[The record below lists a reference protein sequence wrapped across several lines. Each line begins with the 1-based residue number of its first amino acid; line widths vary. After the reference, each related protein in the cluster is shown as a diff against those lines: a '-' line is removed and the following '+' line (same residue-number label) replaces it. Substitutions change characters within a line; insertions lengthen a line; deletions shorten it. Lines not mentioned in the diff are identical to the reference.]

1 MAIYLPGVE
10 EDQAL
15 SLDEMTPREIV
26 AELDKYVVGQHDA
39 KRAVA
44 IALRNRMRRQK
55 LGPELAD
62 DIMPKNI
69 IMIGPTGVG
78 KTEIARRL
86 AKLTNSPF
94 LKVEASKF
102 TEVGYVG
109 RDVESMI
116 RDLVEIAI
124 DMLRE
129 EKLEEVEDKAELNA
143 EERLL
148 DLLLPPAAAAAP
160 APMPAP
166 SPISGVEASSDNTIA
181 FPSPVQPAASE
192 SHQRTREKLRA
203 QFREGKLD
211 ERMVEIDVRERTPT
225 LEVLSNQGMEEMD
238 INLKDILPNIFGQR
252 TKKRKMKV
260 GEAFEYLVQEEE
272 QRLID
277 MDQVTRIAVERVE
290 NSGIIFLDEIDKI
303 AGREGGHGPDV
314 SREGVQ
320 RDILPIVEGTTVN
333 TRYGMVSTD
342 HVLFIAAGAFHV
354 SKPSDLIPEL
364 QGRFPIRVELQSLT
378 VEDFIKILTEPKFS
392 LVKQATALL
401 ETEGLK
407 LEFSPESL
415 AEIANFAFR
424 VNEATEN
431 IGARRLHTIM
441 ERVLDEISFDAP
453 DLARHIRPAGD
464 GKHET
469 PHTDAPVE
477 LAASAEKPQDYT
489 PSATIPLVEREGAN
503 GTEKVIA
510 IDAAYVQHMVA
521 SIVKDQDLSRY
532 IL

>member
-1 MAIYLPGVE
+1 MAIYLPGTA
-10 EDQAL
+10 EDQELAL
-15 SLDEMTPREIV
+15 EELTPREIV
-26 AELDKYVVGQHDA
+26 AELDKYVVGQKAA

-55 LGPELAD
+55 LPPDLAEE
-62 DIMPKNI
+62 IMPKNI

-109 RDVESMI
+109 RDVEAI
-116 RDLVEIAI
+116 VRDLVEIAI
-124 DMLRE
+124 DMVRE

-148 DLLLPPAAAAAP
+148 DLLLPPPSPAPVAPAAP
-160 APMPAP
+160 QPEPGSNTLTFPAP
-166 SPISGVEASSDNTIA
+166 SN
-181 FPSPVQPAASE
+181 E
-192 SHQRTREKLRA
+192 SHQRTREKLRQ

-211 ERMVEIDVRERTPT
+211 DRIVEIDVRERNAPSF
-225 LEVLSNQGMEEMD
+225 EIISNQGVEEMD
-238 INLKDILPNIFGQR
+238 INLKDVLPNIFGQR

-277 MDQVTRIAVERVE
+277 MDQVTRVAVERVE
-290 NSGIIFLDEIDKI
+290 NSGIVFLDEIDKI

-333 TRYGMVSTD
+333 TRYGMVRTD
-342 HVLFIAAGAFHV
+342 HILFIAAGAFHV

-378 VEDFIKILTEPKFS
+378 VEDFIRILQEPKSS
-392 LVKQATALL
+392 LTKQYTALL

-407 LEFSPESL
+407 LEFTPESL
-415 AEIANFAFR
+415 EEMARFAFR
-424 VNEATEN
+424 VNETTEN

-441 ERVLDEISFDAP
+441 ERVLDEISFLAP
-453 DLARHIRPAGD
+453 DLTKAAKSESNIID
-464 GKHET
+464 I
-469 PHTDAPVE
+469 
-477 LAASAEKPQDYT
+477 AASAENNG
-489 PSATIPLVEREGAN
+489 ATVPLPIIERETSN
-503 GTEKVIA
+503 GREKVA
-510 IDAAYVQHMVA
+510 IIDPEYVRQMVS